1 MHDRFIFFTLMTTF
15 ALATGCGD
23 DDDPASDGTDGSS
36 GDGTGGTENGSATVP
51 SMSSGADS
59 GESSATADGSSNSG
73 SSDSGSSNSGS
84 SDSGSSDS
92 GSSDSGSSDSGSSD
106 SGSSEST
113 GAPVCEPVG
122 VPCEDCL
129 ITQSCCAEYSACL
142 DDADCECFV
151 TCLMG
156 DLEALEDCFEPC
168 DLQATPRAFSDIQQ
182 CAITAPCGDV
192 CEDG

>member
-23 DDDPASDGTDGSS
+23 DDDPASDGTHGSS

-59 GESSATADGSSNSG
+59 GESSATADG
-73 SSDSGSSNSGS
+73 
-84 SDSGSSDS
+84 
-92 GSSDSGSSDSGSSD
+92 SGSSD